1 MADSIPA
8 PFDVKLMNI
17 VATLMFALFGVMLL
31 AAAGWWLLRQPF
43 FPLAG
48 IRVDGELTH
57 TNAVT
62 LRANVTP
69 QLAGNFF
76 TVDLAKARTAF
87 ESVPWVRKAVV
98 KREFPNRL
106 RATLTEQ
113 VPVAFWGAEDESRL
127 INGYGEVFDA
137 NVAEVDQALPRLTGP
152 LDHAGQVLGVYQVLQ
167 PLFAPYDLSV
177 EELSLSARG
186 SWEARLDT
194 GAVIELGRGQAE
206 EVSARVERFLTSV
219 RQVASQYG
227 RTLDSIESAD
237 LRHKDA
243 YALRLRGV
251 TTVADGAALPAKKK

>member
-1 MADSIPA
+1 M
-8 PFDVKLMNI
+8 PFDVKLMN
-17 VATLMFALFGVMLL
+17 VAATLLFALCGVMLL
-31 AAAGWWLLRQPF
+31 VAGAWWVLRQPF

-48 IRVDGELTH
+48 IKVDGELTH

-76 TVDLAKARTAF
+76 TVDLAKARSAF

-98 KREFPNRL
+98 RREFPNKL

-113 VPVAFWGAEDESRL
+113 VPVAFWGADDESRL
-127 INGYGEVFDA
+127 INGFGEVFEA
-137 NVAEVDQALPRLTGP
+137 NVAEVDQPLPRLSGP
-152 LDHAGQVLGVYQVLQ
+152 LDQAGQVLGMFQVLA
-167 PLFAPYDLSV
+167 PLFTPYDLAID
-177 EELSLSARG
+177 ELQLSARG
-186 SWEARLDT
+186 SWEAKLDT

-206 EVSARVERFLTSV
+206 EVAARAQRFLASV
-219 RQVASQYG
+219 RQVAGQYG
-227 RTLDSIESAD
+227 RTLESLEGAD

-251 TTVADGAALPAKKK
+251 TTVVANSSDPKKK

>member
-17 VATLMFALFGVMLL
+17 VATLLFALCGVMLL
-31 AAAGWWLLRQPF
+31 AAAGWWVLRQPF
-43 FPLAG
+43 FPLSA
-48 IRVDGELTH
+48 IRVDGDLTH

-98 KREFPNRL
+98 RREFPNKL
-106 RATLTEQ
+106 RAILTEQ
-113 VPVAFWGAEDESRL
+113 VPVAFWGNEDESRL
-127 INGYGEVFDA
+127 INSFGEVFDA
-137 NVAEVDQALPRLTGP
+137 NVAEVDQALPRLSGP
-152 LDHAGQVLGVYQVLQ
+152 LDHAGQVLGMYEVLR
-167 PLFAPYDLSV
+167 PLFVPYDLSL

-206 EVSARVERFLTSV
+206 EVAARAQRFLTSV
-219 RQVASQYG
+219 RQVAGQYG
-227 RTLDSIESAD
+227 RTLESLESAD

-251 TTVADGAALPAKKK
+251 TTVADGAALPKKK